1 MEMVLPASYAV
12 IEEEE
17 MMYLEGGGK
26 SHCKS
31 LEGIYA

>member
-1 MEMVLPASYAV
+1 MQMVLPASYAV

-26 SHCKS
+26 VTVRV
-31 LEGIYA
+31 